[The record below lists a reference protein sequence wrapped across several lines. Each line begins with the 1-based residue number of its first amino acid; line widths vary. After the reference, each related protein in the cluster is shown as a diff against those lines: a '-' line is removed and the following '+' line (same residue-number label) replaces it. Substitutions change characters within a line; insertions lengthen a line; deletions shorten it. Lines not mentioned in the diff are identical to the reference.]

1 VSFASQPDRA
11 SAVVETAHGAAQLF
25 DLLLLTSSV
34 MAFLLAAIVGVL
46 LLVVVARM
54 ASGRDARGL
63 AFLMVACGLGAVAL
77 GLVAFESGPWSAAF
91 NAYADAAPAA
101 RAALVTATSNA
112 MRPFATGA
120 ILVSMAIPVTL
131 VPATN
136 RIRIAI
142 AAIAIVV
149 LGVAAFTSAAAYQAK
164 ARVESVS

>member
-11 SAVVETAHGAAQLF
+11 SAVAETAHGAAQLF

-34 MAFLLAAIVGVL
+34 LAFVLAAIVGVL

-54 ASGRDARGL
+54 ANGGDARGL
-63 AFLMVACGLGAVAL
+63 GFLMVACGLGAVAL
-77 GLVAFESGPWSAAF
+77 GLVAYESGPWSTAWS
-91 NAYADAAPAA
+91 AYAAAAPEA
-101 RAALVTATSNA
+101 RAALVGATSDA

-136 RIRIAI
+136 RVRIAI
-142 AAIAIVV
+142 AAVAIVV
-149 LGVAAFTSAAAYQAK
+149 LGVAAFTSVAAYQAK
-164 ARVESVS
+164 ARVESAS